1 MQVVIVG
8 CGRVGSG
15 LAVRLS
21 AEGHSVV
28 VLDRRAEAF
37 GKLPDDFN
45 GRRVVGVGFDR
56 DRLIAAGIEQADA
69 LAAVTSGDNTN
80 ILVARV
86 AREAFGIQRV
96 VARIYDPK
104 RAEIYERL
112 GIPTVATVQWT
123 TDRVIRRLLP
133 EAGEPAW
140 VDPTAAVSLIERGL
154 PQHWAGKPLGA
165 LENACGG
172 RVVSLARLG
181 ASSLA
186 DPGQSLQD
194 GDVIWV
200 AVRTED
206 IESFDE
212 HLTALATAGGHH

>member
-1 MQVVIVG
+1 MHVVIVG

-21 AEGHSVV
+21 GEGHSVV

-37 GKLPDDFN
+37 NKLPDDFP

-56 DRLIAAGIEQADA
+56 DRLIAAGIKEADA
-69 LAAVTSGDNTN
+69 LAAVTSGDNSN
-80 ILVARV
+80 ILIARV
-86 AREAFGIQRV
+86 AREAFGLERV

-104 RAEIYERL
+104 RADIYERL

-140 VDPTAAVSLIERGL
+140 VDPTAAVSLIERGV
-154 PQHWAGKPLGA
+154 PAHWAGKPLAA
-165 LENACGG
+165 LEKDCGG

-181 ASSLA
+181 VSSLA
-186 DPGQSLQD
+186 DPTQSLQD

-200 AVRTED
+200 AVRTEE

-212 HLTALATAGGHH
+212 GLVALTTTGGHH